1 MPIAVLVG
9 PEATYVVERMME
21 RYAHEIGRD
30 VLGVRRR
37 NFVRPFKRGHDMP
50 IGVTYDSGNYQGALA
65 AALDKFDY
73 QAFRQEQRAA
83 RSEGKLLGVGFST
96 YIEIC
101 GMAPSAV
108 AGALG
113 AGAGLW
119 ESSTVRVHP
128 TGTVTVFTGTS
139 PHGQGHETTLAQITS
154 SRLGVPMGERRS
166 RARRHRA
173 TPVRHRHVR

>member
-1 MPIAVLVG
+1 
-9 PEATYVVERMME
+9 ME

-73 QAFRQEQRAA
+73 QAFRQEQRDA
-83 RSEGKLLGVGFST
+83 RREGRLLGVGFST

-154 SRLGVPMGERRS
+154 IS
-166 RARRHRA
+166 ARRPRWRTSRSCTV
-173 TPVRHRHVR
+173 TPSGTSSVPAPSEAAPWQSADKP